1 MCCDTIRDTYIFIG
15 FLWFT
20 KSLKETMY
28 LRIKH
33 RKIIKQM
40 KGHVDTKTKFTS
52 SMLKIISLTNVIYIK

>member
-1 MCCDTIRDTYIFIG
+1 MCCDTIRDTYIIIG

-33 RKIIKQM
+33 RKIIKHM
-40 KGHVDTKTKFTS
+40 KSHVDTKTKFTS
-52 SMLKIISLTNVIYIK
+52 SMLKIMSLNNII